1 MQALII
7 DIKSRAIITQSPEN
21 EYVPDLYFEAVR
33 NLKRRGVIPEQ
44 RSTQEIMAEL
54 APLRMTGEEDAV
66 KRAFLIAELRTNS
79 QPLDW

>member
-44 RSTQEIMAEL
+44 RRTQEIMAEL